1 MEGTFT
7 AASKITGTLGHG
19 LASLTLD
26 ERYNHDRA
34 RRRAQEAQNVSE
46 GIKQVG
52 RGRGRYWPIHYVVL
66 MRISCQTTR
75 YRRVGVNWAG
85 ASMRA

>member
-26 ERYNHDRA
+26 KRYNHDRA
-34 RRRAQEAQNVSE
+34 RRRAHEAQNVSE

-52 RGRGRYWPIHYVVL
+52 KY
-66 MRISCQTTR
+66 
-75 YRRVGVNWAG
+75 
-85 ASMRA
+85 